1 MVSHIGEDNLMK
13 KAFLTVMLLCLFV
26 LGTQNAQAQEYA
38 LGYYNQSWDG
48 TESYSEQYDDPYQEL
63 EAMHYNQLYPQQYNQ
78 LYPQQYDPY
87 YELEAMHQKYL
98 PQYYYQ
104 PYPIYPYPLYSIY
117 SPCCVRGGY

>member
-1 MVSHIGEDNLMK
+1 MK
-13 KAFLTVMLLCLFV
+13 RAFLTVMLLCLLV
-26 LGTQNAQAQEYA
+26 LSTHDPQAQEYGP
-38 LGYYNQSWDG
+38 GYYDQSWGG
-48 TESYSEQYDDPYQEL
+48 TELSSEQYDPYQEL

-87 YELEAMHQKYL
+87 QELETMHQKYL

>member
-1 MVSHIGEDNLMK
+1 MTREPDIESHIGEDNLMK
-13 KAFLTVMLLCLFV
+13 KAFLIVMLLCLFV
-26 LGTQNAQAQEYA
+26 LGTHDAQEQVYA
-38 LGYYNQSWDG
+38 PGYYDQSWGG
-48 TESYSEQYDDPYQEL
+48 TESYSEQYGPYQDL
-63 EAMHYNQLYPQQYNQ
+63 EAMHYNQ